1 MLENQIKTPSLL
13 EINADGIM
21 KLNDLRD
28 LRRAE
33 WYRPWQTS
41 EIIKNLLNQEGE
53 SMVEELGRAPLPTE
67 FGNWTYIVF
76 GDHTHGN
83 FHEML
88 IFGNIEDGSLGER
101 KDILVRIHSA
111 CRTNEIFHAV
121 NCECRKQLQ
130 QAMQLIQQE
139 ERGVILYLDQEG
151 RGNGIVGKLAQ
162 LNGMFTWQNGKVEQ
176 KTDETTGERI
186 DTDRA
191 YKEAGYFSEARDFT
205 VAGQMLKSIGIK
217 SVRLLT
223 NNPVKIA
230 GIKSEGIE
238 VTPVEI
244 HILPDNEIIAA
255 DLRSK
260 AKNLG
265 HRIDQKYWQVN
276 K

>member
-1 MLENQIKTPSLL
+1 MLENQIRTPPLL
-13 EINADGIM
+13 ETDASDIIIPTVLKN
-21 KLNDLRD
+21 

-33 WYRPWQTS
+33 WYQPWRTG
-41 EIIKNLLNQEGE
+41 EVIKNLLVHEREN
-53 SMVEELGRAPLPTE
+53 MVEELGRAPLPTE

-88 IFGNIEDGSLGER
+88 VFGNIEDESLGDG
-101 KDILVRIHSA
+101 KDVLVRIHSA

-139 ERGVILYLDQEG
+139 GRGIALYLDQEG

-162 LNGMFTWQNGKVEQ
+162 LNGMFAWRDEKIEQ
-176 KTDETTGERI
+176 KIDKTTGERI

-191 YKEAGYFSEARDFT
+191 YKEAGYPSEARDFT
-205 VAGQMLKSIGIK
+205 VAGQMLKGIGIK

-223 NNPVKIA
+223 NNPAKIA
-230 GIKSEGIE
+230 GIESEGIE

-244 HILPDNEIIAA
+244 HILPDNEIIAT

-265 HRIDQKYWQVN
+265 HKISQEHWQIS